1 MHDLGRMS
9 PRSSPHRTAILI
21 DAAPP
26 ARLFSPTQPMPET
39 YPPPTQRRLITLFAM
54 AAAIMN
60 VIDTTI
66 ANVALPHM
74 QGSTSASREEITW
87 VLTSYIVSSAIF
99 TPLTGWLAT
108 RFGRKRLLL
117 VSIVGFTLASG
128 LCGTANSL
136 FELILYRMLQGVF
149 GSSLVPMGQST
160 LLDINPPERHGSAM
174 AVFGLAAITGPLVGP
189 LLGGWLTDNLGWRWV
204 FYINLPIGII
214 AFMGLSAVMPETA
227 KRKGARLDL
236 MGFALLALALAAT
249 QMMLDRG
256 QMLDWFDSTEI
267 KAEAVMAVLC
277 FYLFGVHASTTPSP
291 FVSPAIFRDRNF
303 VVATTLGFSLGVLIY
318 SAMALI
324 PTMLEDLLGYPTLRV
339 GMVLAPRGIGT
350 LVAMLAMGRLINR
363 VDPRV
368 LVCVGLVVSG
378 LSMYMMSGMS
388 LNADGWLVLSSGVLQ
403 GLGSSSIFVPLT
415 TMAFATLPA
424 RFRNEGSAMSTMV
437 RNLGAS
443 AGIAIVQA
451 MTIRNTATVQSRLVE
466 AVRPDNPVMAMR
478 LPGIDWTSAGAL
490 DQIQQS
496 IIRQATMV
504 SYIDAFWALFL
515 VGVLSAPCVFLLK
528 RPKRAAQETVTLID
542 AH

>member
-1 MHDLGRMS
+1 
-9 PRSSPHRTAILI
+9 
-21 DAAPP
+21 
-26 ARLFSPTQPMPET
+26 MPET